1 MSQVGTKTAGGR
13 TAIQDGREFGTEFGP
28 VTRTLTVASRSAAAA
43 MVNNATAEAV
53 SSLPFGGARPQEKL
67 SYTEPVPLWL
77 AALRAVGCQARSN
90 GLHHEVGWH
99 AVADRAI
106 YTNFGRHPE
115 RIEPLGV
122 YLPAGATLAVHW
134 APGETAY
141 TLEVYWDTEKCA

>member
-1 MSQVGTKTAGGR
+1 MNQVGINTAGGR
-13 TAIQDGREFGTEFGP
+13 TVMQESREFGTDFGP
-28 VTRTLTVASRSAAAA
+28 VTRSFTVASRSTAAA
-43 MVNNATAEAV
+43 MVNSAAAEVISGLSLAV
-53 SSLPFGGARPQEKL
+53 RPQEKL
-67 SYTEPVPLWL
+67 SYTEPAPVWL

-90 GLHHEVGWH
+90 GFLHEVGWH

-134 APGETAY
+134 APGDTAY
-141 TLEVYWDTEKCA
+141 TLEVYSDTEKCA